1 MSLIQFHL
9 SKKEI
14 NTQSNCFSTTP
25 LPNYNKITTHIV
37 YKSHNFGLCSLGEHT
52 FWTLD
57 MMMRRQP
64 SSGIQPFNSP
74 FWGLCILSMKQHQLF
89 LSPDCHTFDLF
100 LNLYNTVDSHYYVDS
115 LLRYICYYVGNLKHK
130 TISYINLYKIFP
142 LLLCPKM
149 QNPSITM

>member
-1 MSLIQFHL
+1 MSLIQLHL

-14 NTQSNCFSTTP
+14 NTQSNCLSTTP

-37 YKSHNFGLCSLGEHT
+37 YKSPHNFGLCSLGEHT

-64 SSGIQPFNSP
+64 SSGIQPFYSP

-100 LNLYNTVDSHYYVDS
+100 LNLYKYSGFSFLRGQFITLYW
-115 LLRYICYYVGNLKHK
+115 LLPWKLKTQNHF
-130 TISYINLYKIFP
+130 LY
-142 LLLCPKM
+142 
-149 QNPSITM
+149 